1 MKLKYIPIFIIFII
15 VYGLLNYYVGKT
27 TYKYLN
33 NYVPV
38 NPLCFWIFIS
48 TVALSYPL
56 SMIISGFSANSLTDL
71 LQVIGSYWMA
81 YFMYSLILFPIL
93 YIINFSLSKFNF
105 YTNLQSKLV
114 FIETIFILLFFAI
127 NGVLG
132 YINAHSSYVNT
143 IELNTADVSF
153 EKPLNIVMVSDIH
166 LGAIIEN
173 DRLSTMIDEINVLN
187 PDVVLIAGDII
198 DTNIEPFLRNNM
210 AKEFSKIKSKYGTF
224 ATLGNH
230 DLMTSETDKIL
241 SELNE
246 NNVTVLRDE
255 AILIDNSFYIIGR
268 DDASINNMD
277 SKRKSLET
285 IVSTLDNSLPKI
297 VIDHTPTSLDESL
310 AVNANLHFSGHTHS
324 GQLMPANLITKRI
337 FEIDHGYLNKEN
349 LHVVVSSG
357 YGTWGPPLRIGSKSE
372 IINVI
377 IDNH

>member
-33 NYVPV
+33 NYMPV
-38 NPLCFWIFIS
+38 NPLFFWIFIS

-56 SMIISGFSANSLTDL
+56 SMIISRFSANSITDL

-93 YIINFSLSKFNF
+93 YIINFALGKFNF

-153 EKPLNIVMVSDIH
+153 EKTLNIVMVSDIH

-246 NNVTVLRDE
+246 NNVTVLRDK